1 VHFETGGFDT
11 AYGAISEET
20 DTGHRWAFG
29 TGFTDP
35 LAGVDTTMPGGAD
48 RADLEAYC
56 LMLGDDA
63 LIMSHRLQEW
73 LARAPE
79 LEEETAL
86 ANIALDLLG
95 QARLLLS
102 RAGTCAPSTRSED
115 DYAFGRGEREFRNV
129 RLAEIPDT
137 DFAGLIA
144 RLVVFSTWRLELLL
158 RLRSSRDPVL
168 AAVAGQGVNE
178 LTYHRDYAAQ
188 WTVRLGDG
196 TGYSRERMQAGLRA
210 VAPYVPEL
218 FEPTAIEQKLTG
230 AGVAADPSE
239 LRPEYDAVMAQVLAA
254 AELDWPEVP
263 ALAGVAVGYGG
274 SPPRAGTAAGG
285 YGGSPRRAG
294 TAAGGYGGSPPRAGT
309 AGQSGRDGIHTEFMG
324 YLLAEMQSVARA
336 MPGATW

>member
-1 VHFETGGFDT
+1 VGFDT
-11 AYGAISEET
+11 AYEAISEET

-35 LAGVDTTMPGGAD
+35 LAGVDTTVPGGVD

-95 QARLLLS
+95 QARLLLT
-102 RAGTCAPSTRSED
+102 RAGTCADGGLSED
-115 DYAFGRGEREFRNV
+115 DYAFARGEREFRNV
-129 RLAEIPDT
+129 RLAEASDA

-144 RLVVFSTWRLELLL
+144 RLVVFSTWRLALLR
-158 RLRSSRDPVL
+158 RLRSSGDPVL
-168 AAVAGQGVNE
+168 AAVAAQGIKE

-188 WTVRLGDG
+188 WLVRLGDG
-196 TGYSRERMQAGLRA
+196 TDYSRDRAEAALRA

-218 FEPTAIEQKLTG
+218 FEPTEIELRLAE
-230 AGVAADPSE
+230 AGVAADPAGLHE
-239 LRPEYDAVMAQVLAA
+239 EYDAVMTQVLGAA
-254 AELDWPEVP
+254 GLDWPVVP
-263 ALAGVAVGYGG
+263 GLAGVSGG
-274 SPPRAGTAAGG
+274 S
-285 YGGSPRRAG
+285 S
-294 TAAGGYGGSPPRAGT
+294 PRAGT
-309 AGQSGRDGIHTEFMG
+309 AGQTGRDGIHTESMG

>member
-1 VHFETGGFDT
+1 MGFDT
-11 AYGAISEET
+11 AYEAISEET

-35 LAGVDTTMPGGAD
+35 LTGVETTLPEGVDGT
-48 RADLEAYC
+48 DLELYC

-73 LARAPE
+73 LASAPE

-102 RAGTCAPSTRSED
+102 RAGTCGPASRSED
-115 DYAFGRGEREFRNV
+115 DYAFGRLEREFRNV
-129 RLAEIPDT
+129 RLTEVADA

-144 RLVVFSTWRLELLL
+144 RLMVFSSWRLALMS

-168 AAVAGQGVNE
+168 AAVAAQSVKE
-178 LTYHRDYAAQ
+178 LSYHRDYAAQ
-188 WTVRLGDG
+188 WLIRLGDG
-196 TGYSRERMQAGLRA
+196 TDYSRSRMQAALVA

-218 FEPTAIEQKLTG
+218 FEPTEVELLLTA
-230 AGVAADPSE
+230 AGVAVDPSG
-239 LRPEYDAVMAQVLAA
+239 LRPEYDAVMAQVLGAA
-254 AELDWPEVP
+254 TLDWPEVP
-263 ALAGVAVGYGG
+263 GLAGVAAGYGG
-274 SPPRAGTAAGG
+274 SSPRAGTVGK
-285 YGGSPRRAG
+285 
-294 TAAGGYGGSPPRAGT
+294 
-309 AGQSGRDGIHTEFMG
+309 SGRHGIHTESMG
-324 YLLAEMQSVARA
+324 YLLAEMQSLARA